1 MTGIRVLIADD
12 SLMVRD
18 MLADILGSDPE
29 ISVVGL
35 AENGLQAIE
44 QTRSLKP
51 DIVAMDINM
60 PVVGGLEAIERIMS
74 VTPVP
79 ILVITDLDHA
89 QIAFSA
95 LSKGA
100 LDVYHKSFYSPG
112 MAAELI
118 AKVKLLSK
126 MKVIR
131 HILPNRH
138 GELPPLIMKLAM
150 PVSLTPTLS
159 RLAGE
164 GANESLREFHVK
176 EWDASVGAHSSAQR
190 KSVSPPS
197 PAPERVGGR
206 REHGKA
212 FRVVAIASSTG
223 GPRALAQ
230 IFSGMRAGFP
240 LPIVVAQHI
249 SDGFV
254 NGLVEWLDSVTP
266 VKVKFAADG
275 ELLQENHIY
284 FAPERMHITVKA
296 NGRLALADASPEDLL
311 HPSCDLLLASA
322 GEAFGVQSLG
332 VILTGMGDDGVQGL
346 RSMRQRGGYTVAQ
359 DEPTSVVFGMPKA
372 AIDNGLIDKVCPL
385 DEIGGL
391 LQQLAERE

>member
-131 HILPNRH
+131 HILPNGH
-138 GELPPLIMKLAM
+138 GKRATPDYETCHGRSPLSKSPSLRSPPQ
-150 PVSLTPTLS
+150 
-159 RLAGE
+159 AGE
-164 GANESLREFHVK
+164 RANESLREF
-176 EWDASVGAHSSAQR
+176 R
-190 KSVSPPS
+190 
-197 PAPERVGGR
+197 
-206 REHGKA
+206 
-212 FRVVAIASSTG
+212 
-223 GPRALAQ
+223 
-230 IFSGMRAGFP
+230 
-240 LPIVVAQHI
+240 
-249 SDGFV
+249 
-254 NGLVEWLDSVTP
+254 
-266 VKVKFAADG
+266 
-275 ELLQENHIY
+275 
-284 FAPERMHITVKA
+284 
-296 NGRLALADASPEDLL
+296 
-311 HPSCDLLLASA
+311 
-322 GEAFGVQSLG
+322 
-332 VILTGMGDDGVQGL
+332 
-346 RSMRQRGGYTVAQ
+346 
-359 DEPTSVVFGMPKA
+359 
-372 AIDNGLIDKVCPL
+372 
-385 DEIGGL
+385 
-391 LQQLAERE
+391 